1 MLHSVQIWIAVIKL
15 AAGGSLNVHIM
26 KVTCI
31 YVLTNITF
39 HFALSKMFV
48 VLQVQPA

>member
-1 MLHSVQIWIAVIKL
+1 MQIWVAVFKL
-15 AAGGSLNVHIM
+15 AAGGSLNVHIV

-39 HFALSKMFV
+39 YCALSKMFV
-48 VLQVQPA
+48 VLQVQRA